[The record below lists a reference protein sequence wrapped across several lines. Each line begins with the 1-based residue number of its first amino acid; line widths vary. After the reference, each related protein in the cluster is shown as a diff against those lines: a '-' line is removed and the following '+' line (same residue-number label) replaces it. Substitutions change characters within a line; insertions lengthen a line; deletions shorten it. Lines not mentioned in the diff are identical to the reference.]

1 MTSSP
6 EMGLVSIVIP
16 AYNAAWCIERAVQ
29 SVLDQTYRPIEVI
42 VVNDGSTDDT
52 VPVLQR
58 FGQAIRIVD
67 KPNGGLSFAR
77 NAGISAARG
86 EYIAFLDA
94 DDWWLPEKL
103 ARQVDLLESDPSIG
117 FCSTTTKAVDETGN
131 LVREWRC
138 PPIQRSALH
147 TIFSRNA
154 TVAGSGSSV
163 MVRSEVLQRAGFF
176 DESLRSLEDIDM
188 WMRLASISGYRCLDE
203 PLTVILKRRESMSG
217 NLAVMREAALLVM
230 RKNRHLL
237 DPKSRGRFW
246 NACYAT
252 VLADYAKW
260 ECREGYRGRA
270 ILHLCE
276 GLLRA
281 PLARGRLLAG
291 LLLGVFRGKL

>member
-1 MTSSP
+1 MATNPESP
-6 EMGLVSIVIP
+6 LVSVVIP
-16 AYNAAWCIERAVQ
+16 AYNAAWCIQRAVD
-29 SVLDQTYRPIEVI
+29 SVLDQTYRPIEII
-42 VVNDGSTDDT
+42 VVNDGSTDNT
-52 VPVLQR
+52 VQVLHR
-58 FGQAIRIVD
+58 FNEAIRIVD
-67 KPNGGLSFAR
+67 KPNGGLSSAR
-77 NAGISAARG
+77 NAGIRAARG

-103 ARQVDLLESDPSIG
+103 ARQVALLKSEPSIG
-117 FCSTTTKAVDETGN
+117 FCSTVTRAVDETGS
-131 LVREWRC
+131 LIREWRC

-163 MVRSEVLQRAGFF
+163 VVRSEVLRQADFF
-176 DESLRSLEDIDM
+176 DETLRSLEDIDM

-217 NLAVMREAALLVM
+217 NLSVMREAALLVM

-270 ILHLCE
+270 ALHLCE

-291 LLLGVFRGKL
+291 LLLGVCRGKL